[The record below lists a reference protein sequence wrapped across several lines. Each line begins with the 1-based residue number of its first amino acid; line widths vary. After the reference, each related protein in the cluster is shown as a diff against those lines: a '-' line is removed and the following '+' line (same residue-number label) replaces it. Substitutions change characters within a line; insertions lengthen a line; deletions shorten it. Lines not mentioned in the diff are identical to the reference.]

1 MRCPSNLKDDMRAPY
16 YPRVLLLRA
25 RRASFDAT
33 RDQAVTTRRRETMA
47 KQPRILAGQSAAITG
62 AARGIGRAT
71 AEALVRQ
78 GMRVA
83 IGDLDFEAAKVTAAE
98 LGESTV
104 ALPLDVTDRA
114 SFTAFADEAE
124 EQLGPLEVL
133 VNNAGIMPIGPF
145 LDEDDATAR
154 RILDINVLGVINGMK
169 AVLPRMSARGR
180 GHVVNIA
187 SQAGKYGLPGG
198 ATYCAS
204 KAAVINLS
212 RAVRKELRGSGIE
225 ISLIS
230 PVAVNTELG
239 LGLSEPRQRQ
249 FRKIEPQQVA
259 DAIVETLRVPK
270 FDVHVPKQASVT
282 ERVSALLPITLQ
294 DGLARVSKADAVL
307 WQVDTAARSGYE
319 LRAARSEPG
328 LEAAPEQ
335 AQLTPT

>member
-1 MRCPSNLKDDMRAPY
+1 
-16 YPRVLLLRA
+16 
-25 RRASFDAT
+25 
-33 RDQAVTTRRRETMA
+33 MA
-47 KQPRILAGQSAAITG
+47 KQPRILAGQTAAISG
-62 AARGIGRAT
+62 GARGIGRVT
-71 AEALVRQ
+71 AQAFLRQ

-83 IGDLDFEAAKVTAAE
+83 IGDVDLPAAQQTAAE
-98 LGESTV
+98 LSDSAVG
-104 ALPLDVTDRA
+104 LPLDVTARN
-114 SFTAFADEAE
+114 SFAEFLDTAE
-124 EQLGPLEVL
+124 EQLGPVDILI
-133 VNNAGIMPIGPF
+133 NNAGIMPIGPF
-145 LDEDDATAR
+145 LDEDDATAQ

-169 AVLPRMSARGR
+169 VALPRMLARHR

-212 RAVRKELRGSGIE
+212 RAVRKELRGSGVE

-270 FDVHVPKQASVT
+270 FDVHVPKQLSVS
-282 ERVSALLPITLQ
+282 ERAAALMPIGVQ
-294 DGLARVSKADAVL
+294 DSLSRLTHADDVLSQIDVGARAE
-307 WQVDTAARSGYE
+307 YE
-319 LRAARSEPG
+319 LRAAHSEPG
-328 LEAAPEQ
+328 LPPAPEQ
-335 AQLTPT
+335 AQIPERAAR